1 MLDGDEPAR
10 CSRRSTGR
18 QPLLKVARRSLG
30 RSCSRPPSR
39 SRRVSGTS
47 AQHRQESEPKRR
59 QCRRL
64 SNTRPTEKGK
74 TSSQAKGFQFER
86 RKRAR
91 CMNAD
96 GFGKHFDGG
105 SPSHLVLVLL
115 RSMLLFFWNSLPRL
129 LLQPHCGL
137 QGFLLTMVKSHAGSL
152 PGTSK
157 AGCTWPGPL
166 PYPETFRP
174 GAAYRVSDAHLKRL
188 INLQLLT
195 LDWFHLGSTPTSQGA
210 IYASSR

>member
-1 MLDGDEPAR
+1 
-10 CSRRSTGR
+10 
-18 QPLLKVARRSLG
+18 
-30 RSCSRPPSR
+30 
-39 SRRVSGTS
+39 
-47 AQHRQESEPKRR
+47 
-59 QCRRL
+59 
-64 SNTRPTEKGK
+64 
-74 TSSQAKGFQFER
+74 
-86 RKRAR
+86 
-91 CMNAD
+91 MNAD

-115 RSMLLFFWNSLPRL
+115 RL
-129 LLQPHCGL
+129 HCGL
-137 QGFLLTMVKSHAGSL
+137 QGFLLTIVKSHTGSL
-152 PGTSK
+152 QGSSK

-188 INLQLLT
+188 INLQVLT